1 MTPILAVSADDMA
14 VLVAAAISGF
24 VALVALVVVV
34 LLTRRVHELRD
45 MVRDLRSETVPL
57 VRDARVVV
65 DQAATEML
73 RVGDVLSSAEA
84 VTGTVDSASRLAYR
98 AFANPVVKVLAF
110 RTGLAGA
117 LRRLFTPRTRGRAGR
132 GLRSSSSVSAGVS
145 ERSAAPVELARPARL
160 LEQPKKRASASSP
173 IVHRRR
179 RRSRAEA

>member
-1 MTPILAVSADDMA
+1 MSADNVAALAAAAVSGA
-14 VLVAAAISGF
+14 

-34 LLTRRVHELRD
+34 ILTRRMHELREV
-45 MVRDLRSETVPL
+45 VRDLRSETVPL

-98 AFANPVVKVLAF
+98 TFANPVVKVLAF
-110 RTGLAGA
+110 RTGLTSA
-117 LRRLFTPRTRGRAGR
+117 LRRLFSPRTRSGR
-132 GLRSSSSVSAGVS
+132 VD
-145 ERSAAPVELARPARL
+145 RL
-160 LEQPKKRASASSP
+160 PGPPASASTPASAHLSSAARVGQP
-173 IVHRRR
+173 PSSNGQSQAQVAATAHRRR